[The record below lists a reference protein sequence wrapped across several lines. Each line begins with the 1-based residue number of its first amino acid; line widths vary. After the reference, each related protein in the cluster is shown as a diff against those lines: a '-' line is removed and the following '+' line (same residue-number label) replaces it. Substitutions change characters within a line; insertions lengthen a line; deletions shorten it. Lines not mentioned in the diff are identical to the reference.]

1 MIVGITPKNA
11 NCKCCDDDGDEDVS
25 DDDGSDDDCD
35 DGEKV
40 QECKFP
46 AANWPPDAL
55 FPPLELPPPVFLII
69 MMIILIT
76 ISL

>member
-1 MIVGITPKNA
+1 M
-11 NCKCCDDDGDEDVS
+11 S

>member
-1 MIVGITPKNA
+1 M
-11 NCKCCDDDGDEDVS
+11 S
-25 DDDGSDDDCD
+25 DDDGSDDDCDDDCD

-55 FPPLELPPPVFLII
+55 FPPLRLHHHHHHHHHEDFDKLSQVYFAVNR
-69 MMIILIT
+69 
-76 ISL
+76 SV